1 MNPTLS
7 LKSVNISLINIDE
20 RNIPSQNYFSYIS
33 RIRFKNIRNIHIK
46 LLVQA
51 NNCGQIIGY
60 ICSYNYNKTDGHI
73 RIDAELDSKYTDY
86 FNEALFL
93 FCNYLYACFPI
104 RKIYFEICTE
114 LDNKLIAQL
123 KKVGFKKEACLV
135 EDTFYNNMYCDK
147 YIFSLDINVFF
158 EVLENG
164 K

>member
-1 MNPTLS
+1 MYH
-7 LKSVNISLINIDE
+7 
-20 RNIPSQNYFSYIS
+20 Q
-33 RIRFKNIRNIHIK
+33 
-46 LLVQA
+46 
-51 NNCGQIIGY
+51 
-60 ICSYNYNKTDGHI
+60 
-73 RIDAELDSKYTDY
+73 
-86 FNEALFL
+86 
-93 FCNYLYACFPI
+93 I